1 MKSICQSLNGPLGS
15 LKCLEA
21 IQTDFPGLY
30 SDKWDSEVGTF
41 VALLMFPANIDL

>member
-21 IQTDFPGLY
+21 IETDFPGLY
-30 SDKWDSEVGTF
+30 FRQVGQ
-41 VALLMFPANIDL
+41 